1 MKRSDIYR
9 KSIIN
14 QILTEG
20 QSSNNRVS
28 FSYDRE
34 KNSGFYS
41 EIITLDEIKQSTND
55 FTEEISVEGFL
66 ENFIHNRIGVIL
78 EESGYSINMNAIDI
92 NSTNFYDG
100 YELNIPILKENSE
113 LFEDLFSEID
123 AELEPKAEPTPPA
136 PAPAPVPAPTAPAP
150 AKIINKH
157 VKNRVS
163 DVPITK
169 EPTAGQTPHLPTQA
183 KARKTQNPRKVD
195 LLLKSVFES
204 KFVDYKL
211 STDVGDWKPIKT
223 LKADGKLMI
232 TWESVKEPT
241 LLVET
246 ILFPADSNKVKIK
259 VKNRKG
265 QVFIDHF
272 FEIYRIPTDAFLS
285 ERFFRKTYFNLL
297 KKFIDTRVITLEPF
311 NTQFIFWKTDNPNF
325 SYSFSSPNKNKI
337 ILDLISFIS
346 TARKPILDDFF
357 EQNNLK
363 HKQGYLQTLLDA
375 AEAAGIFRFKRE
387 GNEIIILKGPN
398 YKPFLDGKVRRVTS

>member
-1 MKRSDIYR
+1 MKKSDIYR
-9 KSIIN
+9 KTIIN

-28 FSYDRE
+28 FSYD
-34 KNSGFYS
+34 KGANSGVYS
-41 EIITLDEIKQSTND
+41 EIITLEEIQQSTEN
-55 FTEEISVEGFL
+55 FTNESSVESFL
-66 ENFIHNRIGVIL
+66 ENFIHNRIGIIL
-78 EESGYSINMNAIDI
+78 EDCGYSVNTNLIDFG
-92 NSTNFYDG
+92 SSDFYDG
-100 YELNIPILKENSE
+100 YELNIPILKESE
-113 LFEDLFSEID
+113 ELLEDLFGEID
-123 AELEPKAEPTPPA
+123 AELNPEPKPEPTPTPA
-136 PAPAPVPAPTAPAP
+136 PAEPAPKKV
-150 AKIINKH
+150 INKDI
-157 VKNRVS
+157 KNRVS

-169 EPTAGQTPHLPTQA
+169 EPTAGQTPHLPNQA
-183 KARKTQNPRKVD
+183 KVRKTQNPRKVD
-195 LLLKSVFES
+195 LLLKSTFES

-232 TWESVKEPT
+232 TWESVKEPS

-259 VKNRKG
+259 VKNRQG
-265 QVFIDHF
+265 NVFIDHF
-272 FEIYRIPTDAFLS
+272 FEIYRIPTDAFLA

-311 NTQFIFWKTDNPNF
+311 ATNFIFWKTDNPNF

-398 YKPFLDGKVRRVTS
+398 YKPFLDGKVRRVVS

>member
-1 MKRSDIYR
+1 MKRSDVYR
-9 KSIIN
+9 KSVIN

-20 QSSNNRVS
+20 HSSNNRVS
-28 FSYDRE
+28 FSYDRD

-41 EIITLDEIKQSTND
+41 EIITLDEIKQSTDD
-55 FTEEISVEGFL
+55 FTEEVSVENFL

-78 EESGYSINMNAIDI
+78 EDSGYSINMDAIDI

-100 YELNIPILKENSE
+100 YELNVPILKENDQ
-113 LFEDLFSEID
+113 LFEDLFGEID
-123 AELEPKAEPTPPA
+123 AELEPKAA
-136 PAPAPVPAPTAPAP
+136 PAPAPTPVPTTPAPD
-150 AKIINKH
+150 KVINKQ

-163 DVPITK
+163 DIPITK
-169 EPTAGQTPHLPTQA
+169 EPTAGQTPNLPTQA
-183 KARKTQNPRKVD
+183 KVRKTQNPRKVD

-211 STDVGDWKPIKT
+211 SSDVGDWKPIKT

-259 VKNRKG
+259 VRNRKG

-272 FEIYRIPTDAFLS
+272 LEIYRIPTDAFLA

-311 NTQFIFWKTDNPNF
+311 STEFIFWKTDNPSF

-398 YKPFLDGKVRRVTS
+398 YKPFLDGKVRRVAS

>member
-1 MKRSDIYR
+1 MKRSDVYR

-28 FSYDRE
+28 FSYDRD

-41 EIITLDEIKQSTND
+41 EIITLDEIKQSTDD
-55 FTEEISVEGFL
+55 FTEEVSVENFL

-78 EESGYSINMNAIDI
+78 EDSGYSINMDAIDI

-100 YELNIPILKENSE
+100 YELNVPILKENDE
-113 LFEDLFSEID
+113 LFEDLFGEID
-123 AELEPKAEPTPPA
+123 AELEPKAA
-136 PAPAPVPAPTAPAP
+136 PAPAPSPAPTTPAP
-150 AKIINKH
+150 DKIINKH

-183 KARKTQNPRKVD
+183 KVRKTQNPRKVD

-211 STDVGDWKPIKT
+211 SSDVGDWKPIKT
-223 LKADGKLMI
+223 LKADGKLMV

-272 FEIYRIPTDAFLS
+272 LEIYRIPTDAFLA

-311 NTQFIFWKTDNPNF
+311 STEFIFWKTDNPSF

-398 YKPFLDGKVRRVTS
+398 YKPFLDGKVRRVAS

>member
-1 MKRSDIYR
+1 MKKSDIYR
-9 KSIIN
+9 KAIIN

-28 FSYDRE
+28 FSYDKE

-41 EIITLDEIKQSTND
+41 EIITLEEIQQSTEN
-55 FTEEISVEGFL
+55 FSTESSVESFL

-78 EESGYSINMNAIDI
+78 EDCGYSIDVGAIDQG
-92 NSTNFYDG
+92 SSNFYDG
-100 YELNIPILKENSE
+100 YELNIPILRESE
-113 LFEDLFSEID
+113 ELLEDLFSEID
-123 AELEPKAEPTPPA
+123 AELNPAEKEPTPAPTPA
-136 PAPAPVPAPTAPAP
+136 PAPEKV
-150 AKIINKH
+150 INKQ

-169 EPTAGQTPHLPTQA
+169 EPTPGQTPHLPTQA
-183 KARKTQNPRKVD
+183 KVRKTQNPKRVD
-195 LLLKSVFES
+195 LLLKSTFES

-259 VKNRKG
+259 VKNRQG
-265 QVFIDHF
+265 RVFIDHF
-272 FEIYRIPTDAFLS
+272 FEIYRIPTDAFLA

-311 NTQFIFWKTDNPNF
+311 ATNFIFWKTDNPNF

-398 YKPFLDGKVRRVTS
+398 YKPFLDGKIRRVVS

>member
-9 KSIIN
+9 KSIIS

-28 FSYDRE
+28 FSYDRGE
-34 KNSGFYS
+34 NIGVYS
-41 EIITLDEIKQSTND
+41 EIITLDEIKQSTNE
-55 FTEEISVEGFL
+55 FTEENSVENFL

-78 EESGYSINMNAIDI
+78 EESGYSINMDAVDI
-92 NSTNFYDG
+92 NSSDFYDG
-100 YELNIPILKENSE
+100 YQLNIPILKENEE

-123 AELEPKAEPTPPA
+123 AELEPKTTPTPPPTPA
-136 PAPAPVPAPTAPAP
+136 PAPAPEKV
-150 AKIINKH
+150 INQQI
-157 VKNRVS
+157 KNKVS
-163 DVPITK
+163 GVPITK

-183 KARKTQNPRKVD
+183 KVRKTQNPRKVD
-195 LLLKSVFES
+195 LLLKSTFES

-259 VKNRKG
+259 VKNRQG
-265 QVFIDHF
+265 RVFIDHF
-272 FEIYRIPTDAFLS
+272 FEIYRIPTDAFLA

-311 NTQFIFWKTDNPNF
+311 STQFIFWKTDNPNF

-398 YKPFLDGKVRRVTS
+398 YKPFLDGKIRRVVS

>member
-1 MKRSDIYR
+1 MKRSDVYR

-28 FSYDRE
+28 FSYDRD

-41 EIITLDEIKQSTND
+41 EIITLDEIKQSTDD
-55 FTEEISVEGFL
+55 FTEEVSVENFL

-78 EESGYSINMNAIDI
+78 EDSGYSINMDAIDI

-100 YELNIPILKENSE
+100 YELNVPILKENDE
-113 LFEDLFSEID
+113 LFEDLFGEID
-123 AELEPKAEPTPPA
+123 AELEPKAA
-136 PAPAPVPAPTAPAP
+136 PAPSPTTPAPD
-150 AKIINKH
+150 KIINKH

-183 KARKTQNPRKVD
+183 KVRKTQNPRKVD

-211 STDVGDWKPIKT
+211 SSDVGDWKPIKT
-223 LKADGKLMI
+223 LKADGKLMV

-272 FEIYRIPTDAFLS
+272 LEIYRIPTDAFLA

-311 NTQFIFWKTDNPNF
+311 STEFIFWKTDNPSF

-398 YKPFLDGKVRRVTS
+398 YKPFLDGKVRRVAS

>member
-1 MKRSDIYR
+1 MKKSDIYR
-9 KSIIN
+9 KAIIN

-28 FSYDRE
+28 FSYDKE

-41 EIITLDEIKQSTND
+41 EIITLEEIQQSTEN
-55 FTEEISVEGFL
+55 FSTESSVENFL

-78 EESGYSINMNAIDI
+78 EDCGYSIDVDAIDQG
-92 NSTNFYDG
+92 SSNFYDG
-100 YELNIPILKENSE
+100 YELNIPILRESE
-113 LFEDLFSEID
+113 ELLEDLFSEID
-123 AELEPKAEPTPPA
+123 AELNPAQKEPAEPAPTPTPA
-136 PAPAPVPAPTAPAP
+136 PAPEKV
-150 AKIINKH
+150 INKQ
-157 VKNRVS
+157 VKNNVTN
-163 DVPITK
+163 VPITK

-183 KARKTQNPRKVD
+183 KVRKTQNPRKVD
-195 LLLKSVFES
+195 LVLKSTFES

-232 TWESVKEPT
+232 TWESVKEPS

-259 VKNRKG
+259 VKNRQG
-265 QVFIDHF
+265 RVFIDHF
-272 FEIYRIPTDAFLS
+272 FEIYRIPTDAFLA

-311 NTQFIFWKTDNPNF
+311 ATNFIFWKTDNPNF

-398 YKPFLDGKVRRVTS
+398 YKPFLDGKIRRVVS

>member
-1 MKRSDIYR
+1 MKKSDIYR
-9 KSIIN
+9 KAIIN

-28 FSYDRE
+28 FSYDKE

-41 EIITLDEIKQSTND
+41 EIITLEEIQQSTEN
-55 FTEEISVEGFL
+55 FSTESSVESFL

-78 EESGYSINMNAIDI
+78 EDCGYSIDVDAIDQG
-92 NSTNFYDG
+92 SSNFYDG
-100 YELNIPILKENSE
+100 YELNIPILRESE
-113 LFEDLFSEID
+113 ELLEDLFSEID
-123 AELEPKAEPTPPA
+123 AELNPAEKEPTPAPNPA
-136 PAPAPVPAPTAPAP
+136 PAPEKV
-150 AKIINKH
+150 INKQ

-169 EPTAGQTPHLPTQA
+169 EPTPGQTPHLPTQA
-183 KARKTQNPRKVD
+183 KVRKTQNPKRVD
-195 LLLKSVFES
+195 LLLKSTFES

-259 VKNRKG
+259 VKNRQG
-265 QVFIDHF
+265 RVFIDHF
-272 FEIYRIPTDAFLS
+272 FEIYRIPTDAFLA

-311 NTQFIFWKTDNPNF
+311 ATNFIFWKTDNPNF

-398 YKPFLDGKVRRVTS
+398 YKPFLDGKIRRVVS

>member
-1 MKRSDIYR
+1 MRKSDIYR
-9 KSIIN
+9 KTIIN

-28 FSYDRE
+28 FSYD
-34 KNSGFYS
+34 KSVNSGVYS
-41 EIITLDEIKQSTND
+41 EIITI
-55 FTEEISVEGFL
+55 EEIQESTENFTNESSVENFL

-78 EESGYSINMNAIDI
+78 EDCGYSINMNLVDLG
-92 NSTNFYDG
+92 SSDFYDG
-100 YELNIPILKENSE
+100 YELNVPILKENEE
-113 LFEDLFSEID
+113 LLEDLFSEID
-123 AELEPKAEPTPPA
+123 AELTPEPKSAEPEVSKPA
-136 PAPAPVPAPTAPAP
+136 PATPAPS
-150 AKIINKH
+150 KIINKH

-195 LLLKSVFES
+195 LLLKSTFES

-211 STDVGDWKPIKT
+211 STDLGDWKPIKT

-232 TWESVKEPT
+232 TWESVKEPS
-241 LLVET
+241 LLIET

-272 FEIYRIPTDAFLS
+272 LEIYRIPTDAFLA

-311 NTQFIFWKTDNPNF
+311 ATNFIFWKTDNPNF

-337 ILDLISFIS
+337 LLDLISFIS

-398 YKPFLDGKVRRVTS
+398 YKPFLDGKVRRVTT

>member
-1 MKRSDIYR
+1 MKRSDVYR

-28 FSYDRE
+28 FSYDRS

-55 FTEEISVEGFL
+55 FTEEVSVENFL

-78 EESGYSINMNAIDI
+78 EDSGYSINMGAIDI

-100 YELNIPILKENSE
+100 YELNIPILKENDE
-113 LFEDLFSEID
+113 LFEDLFGEID
-123 AELEPKAEPTPPA
+123 AELEPKAA
-136 PAPAPVPAPTAPAP
+136 PAPAPAPTAPAP
-150 AKIINKH
+150 SKVINKH

-183 KARKTQNPRKVD
+183 KTRKTQNPRKVD

-232 TWESVKEPT
+232 TWESVKEPS

-265 QVFIDHF
+265 QIFIDHF
-272 FEIYRIPTDAFLS
+272 LEIYRIPTDAFLA

-297 KKFIDTRVITLEPF
+297 KKFIDTRVIALEPF
-311 NTQFIFWKTDNPNF
+311 STEFIFWKTDNPNF

-398 YKPFLDGKVRRVTS
+398 YKPFLDGKVRRVTT